1 MTAYMLVNKW
11 GKVVLR
17 DKSGRVHRTAA
28 IEACEVRNGQR
39 QTNRGRIGS
48 MEVKTDSK
56 QGQMERDN
64 RQIVTKTDSRQR
76 HRQTEIQT
84 KVRQQQRQITDN
96 QWQESFT
103 SAIGRDRQK
112 DR

>member
-1 MTAYMLVNKW
+1 
-11 GKVVLR
+11 
-17 DKSGRVHRTAA
+17 
-28 IEACEVRNGQR
+28 
-39 QTNRGRIGS
+39 
-48 MEVKTDSK
+48 
-56 QGQMERDN
+56 MERDD

-84 KVRQQQRQITDN
+84 KVRQHRRQITDN

-103 SAIGRDRQK
+103 SAIGKDRQK